1 MAKENKRK
9 LIFITLIAITL
20 LSSSAYASL
29 MPNAH
34 ATEVTASTAKGLA
47 IINQVAGINLTKYD
61 ATPTL
66 NVASSYL
73 GVLPTENIRYTLTGL
88 GNTIEIQDTFTNGH
102 LLMMTVLEDSR
113 STQMST
119 LPAEIASKLN
129 MSRILVQMAKAFLLN
144 YQEYSANS
152 FYSQLASTLNNADPT
167 KNSTTNIGYINF
179 EINIISGNSSTL
191 GNSTTFTWSY
201 TANGVD
207 AHCKC
212 VSLSYKNG
220 FLNRFFDSWSLY
232 PIGSTA
238 VNLSKQQAEE
248 IAMQN
253 AKAYSWAIGSGSE
266 KRVINNFTVTKPMV
280 EQLVFCPVGSGP
292 NARSSYPLT
301 LYPMWSIGVGLDKF
315 YPGNVYGIYV
325 DIWADTGQVRNI
337 QEVFSTLPPP
347 ADAKIATIEE
357 CSIINNQTSGIASS
371 FPDVW
376 AIIAL
381 AAFAIGAVP
390 VWLSLKKPSYNMS
403 LPKLRKTSGLMLCIL
418 MISVALIAI
427 VSAVPTVNAAD
438 SCVDIWADSHPEIP
452 EANYTNP
459 HTPNEIGNQTAIC
472 DSISSLFGEYGYDNY
487 NHQPSSNTT
496 ADYVFYDTH
505 LHEQNHIA
513 AATVWFDHGIGINND
528 ESQPKISPC
537 RQIPNWEDYG
547 DEFHFMLVSAISGHE
562 DYGRNAFDYQIYDQT
577 SKGNN
582 YFSFISA
589 CLSASLE
596 IPSGHGYTGSYGEN
610 PYPSHSGAPIG
621 MPYAWTHNASMSNY
635 GYAYPDSG
643 AYCYIGF
650 SAASP
655 PLSQTSP
662 PLYSY
667 YPDVY
672 FALFVQYFFDAAFS
686 LHDSVNQALDY
697 ASGMCWGGQLFQNT
711 VLYSG
716 FCTYW
721 PHVGSGSGRMFV
733 YGNGNM
739 HLYTGSP
746 DYITPPTITHNVPA
760 MGVVGQQYQFS
771 ASATDPCGYNLT
783 YTYNYGDGSGWTT
796 ETTHTYNSPS
806 LYTVYAEAQSSTGLT
821 CQNSTTVAIGNVLTV
836 QAILNGLYPIDP
848 NVYVDSNP
856 VGTAPISVP
865 VSPGYHTVAVD
876 TPIYGWANFLY
887 FVDQNYNC
895 YYNGESIQVTS
906 PKTLTAC
913 YVWSGY

>member
-9 LIFITLIAITL
+9 LIFIMVFAIVL

-34 ATEVTASTAKGLA
+34 ATEVTASTAKGLT
-47 IINQVAGINLTKYD
+47 IINQVAGIDLTTYN

-113 STQMST
+113 STQTPT

-129 MSRILVQMAKAFLLN
+129 MSHILVQMAKAFLLN
-144 YQEYSANS
+144 YQEYSTNS
-152 FYSQLASTLNNADPT
+152 FYSQLASTLNNADPA
-167 KNSTTNIGYINF
+167 KNSTTTFGNVNF
-179 EINIISGNSSTL
+179 EINTISGNSSTL

-220 FLNRFFDSWSLY
+220 FLNRFFDSWNLY
-232 PIGSTA
+232 PIGSTT

-253 AKAYSWAIGSGSE
+253 AKAYSWTIGSGNDTH
-266 KRVINNFTVTKPMV
+266 VINNFNLTKPMY
-280 EQLVFCPVGSGP
+280 EQLAFCPVGNGSY
-292 NARSSYPLT
+292 ARSSDPLT
-301 LYPMWSIGVGLDKF
+301 LYPMWSIGIGLDKF
-315 YPGNVYGIYV
+315 YSGNAYGIYV
-325 DIWADTGQVRNI
+325 NIWADTGKISNT
-337 QEVFSTLPPP
+337 QEVSSTLDPP
-347 ADAKIATIEE
+347 ANAAVATVAES
-357 CSIINNQTSGIASS
+357 SIPTTNNASNATANLNTFS
-371 FPDVW
+371 SVGM
-376 AIIAL
+376 L
-381 AAFAIGAVP
+381 AAFAVVAMISTL
-390 VWLSLKKPSYNMS
+390 VWSNRKTFLPHSL
-403 LPKLRKTSGLMLCIL
+403 KLRKRGTAILCIL
-418 MISVALIAI
+418 VASMLLTI
-427 VSAVPTVNAAD
+427 VLATPTVNAGGSAL
-438 SCVDIWADSHPEIP
+438 IWGSNSDGSNNTLYHS
-452 EANYTNP
+452 
-459 HTPNEIGNQTAIC
+459 PNEIGNQSMIATYIYNLFQSCGYSYPHNAQGAQTTPQYFYPAYYTA
-472 DSISSLFGEYGYDNY
+472 YYTY
-487 NHQPSSNTT
+487 PP
-496 ADYVFYDTH
+496 
-505 LHEQNHIA
+505 IA
-513 AATVWFDHGIGINND
+513 AVWFDHGIGLTNVID
-528 ESQPKISPC
+528 EPYS
-537 RQIPNWEDYG
+537 
-547 DEFHFMLVSAISGHE
+547 DEFHFMLCGSTAINENPAG
-562 DYGRNAFDYQIYDQT
+562 DIFDFQIYDLTST
-577 SKGNN
+577 SKN
-582 YFSFISA
+582 YFCFISA
-589 CLSASLE
+589 CMSASLE
-596 IPSGHGYTGSYGEN
+596 IPSGYGYTGSYGEN
-610 PYPSHSGAPIG
+610 PYPSHSGEPIG
-621 MPYAWTHNASMSNY
+621 MPYAWTHGAFMSTC
-635 GYAYPDSG
+635 GYAYPDTG

-650 SAASP
+650 PWGSA
-655 PLSQTSP
+655 PLAQTAPS
-662 PLYSY
+662 LNSN
-667 YPDVY
+667 YPNVY
-672 FALFVQYFFDAAFS
+672 FGEFVSDFFYAALS

-697 ASGMCWGGQLFQNT
+697 ASGMCWGGQSFQNT

-716 FCTYW
+716 FSAFWPKNATDTPDQNNTFGGCTLA
-721 PHVGSGSGRMFV
+721 V

-796 ETTHTYNSPS
+796 QTTHTYNSPS
-806 LYTVYAEAQSSTGLT
+806 QYTVTAKAQSSTGLT
-821 CQNSTTVAIGNVLTV
+821 SQNSTTVVIGNVLTV

-856 VGTAPISVP
+856 VGTAPISVQ
-865 VSPGYHTVAVD
+865 VSSGYHTVAVD
-876 TPIYGWANFLY
+876 TPIYGFANFQY
-887 FVDQNYNC
+887 FIDQNYNY